1 MAKDKTHIDT
11 RLVTGG
17 RRKEW
22 RGQIVNPPI
31 HRGSTVLFDSV
42 AELRARKPERGS
54 YYYGLHGTPT
64 QWALAEAL
72 TGLEPGAA
80 GTALTSSGLA
90 AVTTALLAVLSAGDE
105 LLMVDSVYGP
115 TRRFCDEVLA
125 RFGIGT
131 RYYDPLA
138 GADDL
143 AALASD
149 KTRAIFLESPGSLT
163 FEVQDVPGICAM
175 ARHRGIVTLLDNT
188 WATPLLFPA
197 LQHGVDITIL
207 AVTKHVGGHSD
218 LLLGAISAGD
228 RWFDKVQRTAF
239 DLGDAVS
246 PDDSWLA
253 ARGLRTL
260 ALRLKR
266 HEESGLAVARWLE
279 QRPEVLRVLHP
290 ALESDPGHAI
300 WKRDFTGAC
309 GLFSIVLKPVSEKAV
324 YAFMD
329 ELALFGIGYSW
340 GGFESLVI
348 SFDCDEYRTATK
360 WAPGGPTLRF
370 HIGLEDPADMI
381 ADLERGL
388 AAFAAALTVP

>member
-1 MAKDKTHIDT
+1 MAKDKQRGDT

-42 AELRARKPERGS
+42 AELRARKPEPGT

-64 QWALAEAL
+64 HWALAEAV

-115 TRRFCDEVLA
+115 TRRFCDELLT
-125 RFGIGT
+125 RLGIFT

-138 GADDL
+138 SAEDL
-143 AALASD
+143 AALATD

-163 FEVQDVPGICAM
+163 FEVQDVPGICTI
-175 ARHRGIVTLLDNT
+175 ARQRGIVTLLDNT

-197 LQHGVDITIL
+197 LEHGVDITIL
-207 AVTKHVGGHSD
+207 ALTKHVGGHSD

-228 RWFDKVQRTAF
+228 RWFDRVQRTAF

-246 PDDSWLA
+246 PDDAWLA

-266 HEESGLAVARWLE
+266 HEESGLAVARWLAD
-279 QRPEVLRVLHP
+279 QPKVARLLHP
-290 ALESDPGHAI
+290 AFESCPGHEF
-300 WKRDFTGAC
+300 WKRDFAGSS
-309 GLFSIVLKPVSEKAV
+309 GLFSFVLNGGDAAARD
-324 YAFMD
+324 AFVD
-329 ELALFGIGYSW
+329 RLELFGIGYSW
-340 GGFESLVI
+340 GGFESLAVPA
-348 SFDCDEYRTATK
+348 DPVRTASRSE
-360 WAPGGPTLRF
+360 WEGPLVRL
-370 HIGLEDPADMI
+370 HVGLEDPE
-381 ADLERGL
+381 DLIDDLGRAL
-388 AAFAAALTVP
+388 AAYRAG